1 MEINV
6 EDIVLKRALSM
17 LATLKASYIIE
28 HNGSRYSEGH
38 VEGQHEKRDGRLTEH
53 VTKYIENLDVGQV
66 VFIPSGEW
74 THQQVRSVAIS
85 KAARLWGQ
93 GFVTTKT
100 VKEDENII
108 GVQLMRL
115 LPIDIETVADAEG
128 AA

>member
-1 MEINV
+1 M

-17 LATLKASYIIE
+17 LITLKASYIIE

-38 VEGQHEKRDGRLTEH
+38 IEGLHEKRDGRLSAY
-53 VTKYIENLDVGQV
+53 VAKYVENLEVGQV
-66 VFIPSGEW
+66 VFIPSAEW

-85 KAARLWGQ
+85 KAARFWGQ